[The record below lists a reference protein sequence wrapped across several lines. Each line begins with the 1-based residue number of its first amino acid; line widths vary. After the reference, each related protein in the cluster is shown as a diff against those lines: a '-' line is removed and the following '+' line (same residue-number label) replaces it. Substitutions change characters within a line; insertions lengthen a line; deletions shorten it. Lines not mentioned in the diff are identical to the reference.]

1 MRQTETDRWRF
12 ARPRNAASPKV
23 TKKTQPRGR
32 PEGGQRTRPPQSLRE
47 LTCPH
52 LRNKPEA
59 STQDRSPNRS
69 ALKGLRLCVTQL
81 KFERKSDT
89 FQACAREQIA
99 EGLVFRLDQ
108 IADYA
113 SRHTQ

>member
-1 MRQTETDRWRF
+1 
-12 ARPRNAASPKV
+12 
-23 TKKTQPRGR
+23 
-32 PEGGQRTRPPQSLRE
+32 
-47 LTCPH
+47 
-52 LRNKPEA
+52 
-59 STQDRSPNRS
+59 
-69 ALKGLRLCVTQL
+69 VTQL